1 MSPRI
6 KWGLVTGAVIAVLN
20 LCGGALIGA
29 LNNCLSFI
37 TVIIASAIA
46 GYLCA
51 RYEPAS
57 EATKAGAVA
66 GAIVGGLN
74 LISQLI
80 GGLIGGIIG
89 SGILAAGIPDSL
101 NSPEFVSGVGIG
113 MGIIVIAAIIIG
125 AILILVGAGVGALT
139 AKLSL
144 PKGEQ

>member
-6 KWGLVTGAVIAVLN
+6 KWGLVTGAVIVVLN
-20 LCGGALIGA
+20 FCGGALIGA
-29 LNNCLSFI
+29 FNNCISVI

-51 RYEPAS
+51 RSEPAS

-89 SGILAAGIPDSL
+89 SRILAAEIQNSL
-101 NSPEFVSGVGIG
+101 NSPEFMSGVGMGI
-113 MGIIVIAAIIIG
+113 GIIVIVAMITG
-125 AILILVGAGVGALT
+125 FILILVGAGTGALT
-139 AKLSL
+139 AKLFL